1 MKTQH
6 EVYFTRGPCGHCE
19 LKTGEPPPANLERLQ
34 RVTKLMALAIHF
46 DQLIQDGVVED
57 QGEIARLGHV
67 TPARLSQI
75 MGMLSLA
82 PEIQE
87 AILFLPRLH
96 EGRDMVV
103 EREVRRIARV
113 MDWGVQREALERFVA
128 II

>member
-1 MKTQH
+1 MFGVGQ
-6 EVYFTRGPCGHCE
+6 
-19 LKTGEPPPANLERLQ
+19 
-34 RVTKLMALAIHF
+34 
-46 DQLIQDGVVED
+46 QLVED
-57 QGEIARLGHV
+57 VVKDQSEIARLGHV

-75 MGMLSLA
+75 MGMLYLA
-82 PEIQE
+82 PDIQE
-87 AILFLPRLH
+87 AILMLPRLH

>member
-1 MKTQH
+1 
-6 EVYFTRGPCGHCE
+6 
-19 LKTGEPPPANLERLQ
+19 
-34 RVTKLMALAIHF
+34 MALAIRF

-87 AILFLPRLH
+87 AILFLPRVH
-96 EGRDMVV
+96 EGRDMVT
-103 EREVRRIARV
+103 ERDLRRITRTL
-113 MDWGVQREALERFVA
+113 DWGVQRRLFQKLVGGKKK
-128 II
+128 